1 MLNHHRHGKTKE
13 RKRMGRDSVD
23 DAGALLPLFFLL
35 LEMKYP
41 AQVYSV
47 VRSCGR
53 NVTLRQQNCQSGD
66 QPFNHCREL

>member
-1 MLNHHRHGKTKE
+1 
-13 RKRMGRDSVD
+13 DSVD